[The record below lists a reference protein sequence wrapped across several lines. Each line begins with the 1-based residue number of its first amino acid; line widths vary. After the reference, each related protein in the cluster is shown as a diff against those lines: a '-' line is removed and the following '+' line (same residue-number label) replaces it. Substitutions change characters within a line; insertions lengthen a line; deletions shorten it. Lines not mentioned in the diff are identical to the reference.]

1 MNPKFPNFNFDT
13 WLGWF
18 VQTLY
23 MVDSRN
29 KDFMEHEYPIE
40 EKKEKFFN
48 QEHDCLDEFREDF
61 CENYLED
68 ITRFNCFMKYI
79 MQEDRTLKELIIFLL
94 KMAFPRTH
102 SHERITAAI
111 LIGKSYNINYDNIRN
126 GVLFTPVIA
135 TYVLHLTQVLHIPLK
150 DDN

>member
-1 MNPKFPNFNFDT
+1 MNPKFPTFNFDT

-18 VQTLY
+18 VQTLF
-23 MVDSRN
+23 MIDSRN

-40 EKKEKFFN
+40 DKKEKFFN
-48 QEHDCLDEFREDF
+48 QEHDYLDEFSEDF

-94 KMAFPRTH
+94 KMAFPRTN

-135 TYVLHLTQVLHIPLK
+135 TYVLHLTQVLQIPLK